1 MLQGQTIVVTGA
13 TNGIGEIAATALAK
27 AGAQIVIV
35 SRSETRCK
43 ETIARIRTA
52 TGNDSLSYIA
62 ADLSLLRDMHR
73 TADTILER
81 HDRLHVLLNNAG
93 AFFNTREVTADGY
106 EKTFALNHMSY
117 FVLTTRLLDLLKRT
131 ASQDGEAR
139 VINVSSGAH
148 VGASKGIPFDDIH
161 HSKGYSGFGVYSE
174 SKLMNLMFTY
184 ALARR
189 LEGTD
194 VTVNA
199 LHPGFVRTG
208 FGMNNG
214 GIVATLLGL
223 TQRFFALTPEQGA
236 ETSIYLASSPNI
248 KGVTGKYFVDK
259 KERSSSS
266 ISYDKT
272 QQERLWQLSEELA
285 SVKV

>member
-1 MLQGQTIVVTGA
+1 MVQGQTIVITGA

-27 AGAQIVIV
+27 AGAHVVIV
-35 SRSETRCK
+35 SRSEARCK

-52 TGNDSLSYIA
+52 TGDDTASYIV
-62 ADLSLLRDMHR
+62 ADLSLLKDMHR

-93 AFFNTREVTADGY
+93 AFFNSREVTADGY

-131 ASQDGEAR
+131 ATQDGEAR
-139 VINVSSGAH
+139 VVNVSSGAH
-148 VGASKGIPFDDIH
+148 FGAPKGIPFDDIH
-161 HSKGYSGFGVYSE
+161 HTKSYSGFGVYGE
-174 SKLMNLMFTY
+174 SKLMNLLFTY

-189 LEGTD
+189 VEGTG

-214 GIVATLLGL
+214 GILAASLGL
-223 TQRFFALTPEQGA
+223 IQRFFALTPEQGA
-236 ETSIYLASSPNI
+236 ETSIYLASSPSV
-248 KGVTGKYFVDK
+248 KGITGKYFVDK
-259 KERSSSS
+259 KERKSSG
-266 ISYDKT
+266 ISYDKE

-285 SVKV
+285 TVKV